1 MVSLFRMRRP
11 KRPQGQHASFLSRKS
26 HNVVLTQSHGR
37 TRHESL
43 LLTFGNHHGLHSIGS
58 SCWVC
63 RIRRE
68 IRHSSHRLLQC
79 LRSRILNEGTCRTL
93 DSDLCFFKCSGVT
106 SAMNKIVGAFI
117 VTFENHPPPTS
128 KHSPVC
134 LLLSWTSIVTIGATW
149 AGSSK
154 LRISGDK
161 RFSVIFDFATGTTQF
176 TKTLFFS

>member
-1 MVSLFRMRRP
+1 MHYKPLAIIMACM
-11 KRPQGQHASFLSRKS
+11 ASAAVVGYVGFEEKS
-26 HNVVLTQSHGR
+26 DTLPIACCNASAVAFSTKAPAERWIRIYVFQMKWGD
-37 TRHESL
+37 
-43 LLTFGNHHGLHSIGS
+43 LH
-58 SCWVC
+58 
-63 RIRRE
+63 
-68 IRHSSHRLLQC
+68 
-79 LRSRILNEGTCRTL
+79 
-93 DSDLCFFKCSGVT
+93 T
-106 SAMNKIVGAFI
+106 SAMTQDRRAFV